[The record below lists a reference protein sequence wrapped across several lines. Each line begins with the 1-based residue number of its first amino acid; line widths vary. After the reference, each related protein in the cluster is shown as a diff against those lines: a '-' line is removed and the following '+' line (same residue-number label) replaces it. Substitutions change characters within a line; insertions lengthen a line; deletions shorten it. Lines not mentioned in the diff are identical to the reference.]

1 MQDFPYETRKW
12 YQSQDIKN
20 HFVRF
25 KYSYKPSSVDN
36 ERSFLHNTTI
46 VIIFEHFSTCFSCS
60 HLSGIQHKFTG
71 FTILSFVCFSL

>member
-25 KYSYKPSSVDN
+25 KYSYNPSSVDN
-36 ERSFLHNTTI
+36 ERSF
-46 VIIFEHFSTCFSCS
+46 
-60 HLSGIQHKFTG
+60 FTQYDYSNHIRT
-71 FTILSFVCFSL
+71 F